1 VAKPKQT
8 GVNKSLTSAQQRLSE
23 LWDEHVRYEFSTR
36 NTEDTLATMVEDAYV
51 NHIPVLTGGVGRDEL
66 REFYSK
72 RFIPQMP
79 PDTEMTPVSRTIGED
94 QLVDEMIFKF
104 THTIP
109 MDWMLPGIPP
119 TGKRVEVPLVAI
131 VRFRDGKL
139 AHEHI
144 YWDQASVL
152 VQIGLIDA
160 DNLPVAGV
168 ESAHKVL
175 DPTLPA
181 NALMRRADSTQ

>member
-1 VAKPKQT
+1 MAKLEGT
-8 GVNKSLTSAQQRLSE
+8 DRNISLTPAQQRLSD

-94 QLVDEMIFKF
+94 QIVDEMVFKF
-104 THTIP
+104 THSIP

-139 AHEHI
+139 AYEHI

-152 VQIGLIDA
+152 VQIGLLDPA
-160 DNLPVAGV
+160 KLPVVGV
-168 ESAHKVL
+168 ESARKVL

-181 NALMRRADSTQ
+181 NALMRRADRNQ